1 VFLKERT
8 NISELKRMLRI
19 LFNEEADCQATEQD
33 KNSMGGSGSERNEV
47 EASSWTRK
55 VELPTFDGSTK

>member
-1 VFLKERT
+1 
-8 NISELKRMLRI
+8 MLRI